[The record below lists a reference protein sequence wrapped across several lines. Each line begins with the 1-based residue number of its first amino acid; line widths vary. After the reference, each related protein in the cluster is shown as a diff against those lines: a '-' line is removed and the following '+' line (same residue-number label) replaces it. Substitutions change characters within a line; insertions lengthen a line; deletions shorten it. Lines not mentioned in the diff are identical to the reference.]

1 MVETIGNPL
10 SWGARL
16 LGGIWHGA
24 EDVADGMASDTRV
37 SPRVHRLDPG
47 DIGKA
52 LRMGLADL
60 GRSRS
65 DVLMLVI
72 VYPLIGLALTALA
85 FDQAMIPLIFPM
97 VAGFALIGPLAAVGL
112 YEMSRQQEQG
122 QASSWGA
129 ALKGLRMRVMGP
141 VMVLG
146 VYMLAVYA
154 IWIVVALEIYGA
166 TLGPAMP
173 ESMAGFVRDL
183 FTTPAGWSLIW
194 IGCGVGFVFAALVL
208 VTTMVS
214 VPMLVD
220 LPVGLPVAV
229 AASLRVAAK
238 NPLVVTGWGL
248 TVAALLVIG
257 SVPMF
262 VGLVVVLPVLGHA
275 TWHLYRMAISFD

>member
-16 LGGIWHGA
+16 LGGVWHSA

-37 SPRVHRLDPG
+37 SPRVHRLEPA

-97 VAGFALIGPLAAVGL
+97 VAGFALIGPLA
-112 YEMSRQQEQG
+112 
-122 QASSWGA
+122 
-129 ALKGLRMRVMGP
+129 GLRMRVMGP

-183 FTTPAGWSLIW
+183 FTTPAGWALIW